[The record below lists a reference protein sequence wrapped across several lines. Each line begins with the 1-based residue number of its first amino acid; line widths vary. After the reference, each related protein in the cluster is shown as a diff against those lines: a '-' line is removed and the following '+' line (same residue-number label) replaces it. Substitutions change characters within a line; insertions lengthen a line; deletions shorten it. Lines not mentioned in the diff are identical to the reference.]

1 MVEPIMANDG
11 LSSGSVSQ
19 YFNINVYRKW
29 QSTWFIKRVY
39 LIVLIV
45 CVCVF
50 MLCVF
55 MCFVCMCVY
64 VLTLYQNK
72 LHFQASPVS
81 SLSLE
86 TLVVHLGPHQGR
98 GFCHM

>member
-19 YFNINVYRKW
+19 YFNINVYLKW

-45 CVCVF
+45 CVCVCSCCVF
-50 MLCVF
+50 LCVLYVCVF
-55 MCFVCMCVY
+55 MC
-64 VLTLYQNK
+64 
-72 LHFQASPVS
+72 
-81 SLSLE
+81 
-86 TLVVHLGPHQGR
+86 
-98 GFCHM
+98 